1 VKRYLVFI
9 FFIAC
14 HLVASAQGTVT
25 IKGVIQNQL
34 SDSIAIS
41 FNNNRLIYEPV
52 NYNEELDKGS
62 FKYTFKVKEEYTPV
76 TIRHGRLFT
85 ELIVQP
91 GDDLSMEAVILDSA
105 LSITYTGKGS
115 DRANFLAKHAID
127 MGLVD
132 RYPSKMQAYLKADPS
147 TFIKKVNE
155 DELKELLYLQKN
167 KAGLTPSFVRYLET
181 AYRYFSYFCLYQYPL
196 MHEVAMSNGYN
207 FSSIPK
213 QNYTTVKNIPAIFN
227 DSFLHMV
234 PYRLYADQF
243 YRMQMEVAGYFND
256 TVHVFRVQDSIAR
269 MALKNMPPATAEYV
283 IALHLYAAIRILPID
298 TAADRIA
305 KFKKRWPNSQYKE
318 LIDAQFAIVKRLA
331 PGEKAYDFAFTTP
344 QGKTGHL
351 SDLKGKIVFLGF
363 WSSSNRQNIV
373 EMKAAAQMAAK
384 YKDKDIVFLYVSLD
398 EDDATWLQAIEQ
410 HRLQGIHCREN
421 GSWNSFL
428 AKIYGIQSLPTF
440 FLLDREG
447 KFTLKQTPMP
457 SQSGFMVQ
465 VVDKLLSTQ

>member
-1 VKRYLVFI
+1 MKVLILSALALVC
-9 FFIAC
+9 AGS
-14 HLVASAQGTVT
+14 LSAQTYQELNRFELGVNGGIARTSLPKESLYKGQSTYWQSYGGIKALYTIKEYFQVGLDINATKWESTDNQVPLTGLQGQPLGTVT
-25 IKGVIQNQL
+25 INGVIKNPL
-34 SDSIAIS
+34 SDSISIS

-115 DRANFLAKHAID
+115 DQANFLAKHAID

-167 KAGLTPSFVRYLET
+167 KAGLAPSFVRYLET

-213 QNYTTVKNIPAIFN
+213 QNYSTVKNIPAASMAFLLTVLTIV
-227 DSFLHMV
+227 SF
-234 PYRLYADQF
+234 F
-243 YRMQMEVAGYFND
+243 TTAGF
-256 TVHVFRVQDSIAR
+256 TRG
-269 MALKNMPPATAEYV
+269 LGT
-283 IALHLYAAIRILPID
+283 
-298 TAADRIA
+298 
-305 KFKKRWPNSQYKE
+305 
-318 LIDAQFAIVKRLA
+318 
-331 PGEKAYDFAFTTP
+331 AFTRVL
-344 QGKTGHL
+344 GTGFT
-351 SDLKGKIVFLGF
+351 GGGATTTFLIITSTF
-363 WSSSNRQNIV
+363 RSS
-373 EMKAAAQMAAK
+373 A
-384 YKDKDIVFLYVSLD
+384 
-398 EDDATWLQAIEQ
+398 
-410 HRLQGIHCREN
+410 
-421 GSWNSFL
+421 
-428 AKIYGIQSLPTF
+428 
-440 FLLDREG
+440 
-447 KFTLKQTPMP
+447 
-457 SQSGFMVQ
+457 
-465 VVDKLLSTQ
+465 